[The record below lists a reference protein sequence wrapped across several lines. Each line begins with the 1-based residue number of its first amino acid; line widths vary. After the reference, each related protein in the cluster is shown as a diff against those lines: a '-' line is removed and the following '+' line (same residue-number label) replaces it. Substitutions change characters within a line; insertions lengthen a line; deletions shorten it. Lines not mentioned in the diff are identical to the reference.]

1 MQTTAP
7 AGMRELSVWV
17 ARSPGTPVHG
27 DAEPSQWAWRSSGS
41 VGSTLVTGSTVWG
54 CSQVNTHSRSQR
66 DAPSAVVIH
75 RVTNPVLLR
84 ALQLLQPRP
93 AGGQRLLG
101 GADGLGI
108 AGGPRGHEFALERGD
123 RVLQLRRGALDP
135 RLRLRV
141 GTPPLLVLD
150 VLDRLLDGAHP
161 ALDLRH
167 FRPGEPARGVP
178 AVLQRPQGGPRGL
191 DVSDG
196 NQGLG
201 FREEDELC
209 REVLGE
215 LRVHHFVLGVARV
228 EEALL
233 RGPETLPQCVV
244 LVAAGP
250 ARRPPLCHE
259 VAVFARGSSPFGG
272 RGHRLGTHHDVLL
285 DLLGG
290 VLGGVEVRE
299 VLAAVAVEGGARL
312 GEPLPQFV
320 LARLVD
326 AGAVLLGGLPDV
338 KQPAEFLARRLP
350 LGRRRIL
357 SRHRLGGGHDL
368 LTRGEGLGL
377 GHLPL
382 RLELAAAVE
391 RALLRERES
400 LAEALQVANSLR
412 LDQLLPQRLQGL
424 VDLQTLKSLREQLVQ
439 PQAVGDLEGLRQ
451 RLALAEERALDRR
464 SELQAE
470 REVAKTEA
478 FAAREEVVAAAEAI
492 AAQDPAATQWKSS
505 SEELRRLLDVWKS
518 AQQNGP
524 RIDKPREDELWKR
537 FSKAR
542 TTFDRHRR
550 QYFADLDAAQDTA
563 KKVKEDIVV
572 RAEAMASSTEW
583 GRTAGEYR
591 DLMTEWRA
599 AGRARRNEDDA
610 LWERFRAA
618 QQRFFD
624 SRDSQNKMV
633 DAEFSQNLAAKLVI
647 LTEAEALVPVRN
659 VKAARAALRT
669 LQDRWDAA
677 GRVPRAEVPKVEGR
691 MRAVEKAIKDVEDQ
705 EWRHSL
711 SLIH

>member
-1 MQTTAP
+1 MDPHDAAEAARWGRVDDDGTVSV
-7 AGMRELSVWV
+7 RE
-17 ARSPGTPVHG
+17 A
-27 DAEPSQWAWRSSGS
+27 SGERV
-41 VGSTLVTGSTVWG
+41 VGQFPDV
-54 CSQVNTHSRSQR
+54 QA
-66 DAPSAVVIH
+66 DE
-75 RVTNPVLLR
+75 
-84 ALQLLQPRP
+84 AL
-93 AGGQRLLG
+93 A
-101 GADGLGI
+101 
-108 AGGPRGHEFALERGD
+108 FY
-123 RVLQLRRGALDP
+123 VRRF
-135 RLRLRV
+135 
-141 GTPPLLVLD
+141 
-150 VLDRLLDGAHP
+150 
-161 ALDLRH
+161 LDL
-167 FRPGEPARGVP
+167 
-178 AVLQRPQGGPRGL
+178 
-191 DVSDG
+191 
-196 NQGLG
+196 
-201 FREEDELC
+201 
-209 REVLGE
+209 
-215 LRVHHFVLGVARV
+215 VA
-228 EEALL
+228 
-233 RGPETLPQCVV
+233 Q
-244 LVAAGP
+244 
-250 ARRPPLCHE
+250 
-259 VAVFARGSSPFGG
+259 
-272 RGHRLGTHHDVLL
+272 
-285 DLLGG
+285 
-290 VLGGVEVRE
+290 
-299 VLAAVAVEGGARL
+299 
-312 GEPLPQFV
+312 
-320 LARLVD
+320 
-326 AGAVLLGGLPDV
+326 V
-338 KQPAEFLARRLP
+338 KLFES
-350 LGRRRIL
+350 RIP
-357 SRHRLGGGHDL
+357 HIAPKEID
-368 LTRGEGLGL
+368 
-377 GHLPL
+377 
-382 RLELAAAVE
+382 
-391 RALLRERES
+391 
-400 LAEALQVANSLR
+400 
-412 LDQLLPQRLQGL
+412 
-424 VDLQTLKSLREQLVQ
+424 QTLKSLREQLVQ

-470 REVAKTEA
+470 REAAKTEA

-677 GRVPRAEVPKVEGR
+677 GRLPRAEVPKVEGR

-705 EWRHSL
+705 EWRRSNPETKARVEGATSQL
-711 SLIH
+711 ENAITALEDELVAARATGDAKAISAAEEALAARRSWLEQLQRSE